1 MEKLL
6 LQNKMVHISKYFS
19 RRPEGCMSTV
29 KEYLLWRGDLSFGQD
44 SFNDVDA
51 LILSLL
57 SYLPFNNILPGIES
71 KEDLSLQLTAKRF
84 LEINQ
89 KSAEKAKKL
98 NSTASPS
105 FNLELMN
112 LLEQAAECARFANVR
127 MSKYDENLDFT
138 AGRQFGAVMFGLN
151 TLANEKVI
159 AFRGTDN
166 SVMGWKEDFQL
177 AYLEQIPAQESAC
190 KYLERSIS
198 LFSGRFTIC
207 GHSKGGNLAVYAGTH
222 VNPFQQASIARII
235 NFDGPGFDFS
245 VTSRK
250 SFAKVENKVT
260 NYIPVESMVGLLLD
274 PFGKQTVISSQSW
287 LMNQHNAFNW
297 EVERNGFV
305 PGELSSVAKMIE
317 HTLETWLTDIPIPQR
332 EAFLDA
338 FFEILG
344 ASEGA
349 AIRLDPQENVK
360 DLKNILVK
368 YSKLDPKTKTMLT
381 QIASALS
388 EQTKKTLTKEIKAK
402 LPKLIS

>member
-1 MEKLL
+1 
-6 LQNKMVHISKYFS
+6 
-19 RRPEGCMSTV
+19 MSTV
-29 KEYLLWRGDLSFGQD
+29 MDYLHWRGDLSFGQD

-51 LILSLL
+51 LVLSLL
-57 SYLPFNNILPGIES
+57 SYLPFKDILPGMDSNKDIPLKQAAE
-71 KEDLSLQLTAKRF
+71 KF
-84 LEINQ
+84 LENNQ
-89 KSAEKAKKL
+89 KSPAKAKEL
-98 NSTASPS
+98 NSTASAS

-112 LLEQAAECARFANVR
+112 LLEKTANCARFANVR
-127 MSKYDENLDFT
+127 MSKYDENLDFIV
-138 AGRQFGAVMFGLN
+138 GRQFGAVMFGLN

-190 KYLERSIS
+190 KYLERSIN
-198 LFSGRFTIC
+198 LFSGRFIIC
-207 GHSKGGNLAVYAGTH
+207 GHSKGGNLAVYAGSH
-222 VNPFQQASIARII
+222 VNPFLQSRIARII

-250 SFAKVENKVT
+250 SFAKNEKKVT

-274 PFGKQTVISSQSW
+274 PFGSQTVIASQSR

-305 PGELSSVAKMIE
+305 PGELSSVAKLTE
-317 HTLETWLTDIPIPQR
+317 QTLETWLTDIPVPQR
-332 EAFLDA
+332 EVFLDA

-349 AIRLDPQENVK
+349 SIRLDAQENVK

-368 YSKLDPKTKTMLT
+368 YSKLDLKTKALLT
-381 QIASALS
+381 QMSASLTN
-388 EQTKKTLTKEIKAK
+388 QTRKTLEKEIRKK
-402 LPKLIS
+402 LPKLI